1 MAIIGFEI
9 EKCNECPLHRT
20 ERTITSDSFEYALDY
35 YCTVITKLLINTA
48 NQLANCVVFQNG
60 VH

>member
-20 ERTITSDSFEYALDY
+20 ERTITADSFEYANY
-35 YCTVITKLLINTA
+35 I
-48 NQLANCVVFQNG
+48 VFQNG